1 MQIRNI
7 NYQDLNAVDLLVF
20 ALGYETRSTYLYKKN
35 KDTRNSK
42 NTLAIWID
50 SEVCRENEVN
60 ALRKEDISV
69 IKCDYADH
77 KKVCESILEFLEE
90 NFETDKLL
98 NVHIDYSSMPR
109 SWYCLI
115 PRYIKEHCNRKHTIF
130 FWYTAGNYPTS
141 YKAFPSA
148 GIDSISVFSGSSLP
162 AVDIKRYHIMGI
174 GFDNIR
180 TETVKSIVEPD
191 SLIVCYAYKENSD
204 IKGQVYEVNQRT
216 IQTATM
222 SVALPI
228 NHFSGMVDRI
238 CSLTY
243 ELLSKNAQVILI
255 PDGPKPL
262 IMSMSLVPEIIGKPG
277 VTCLHIS
284 RNSDHY
290 SKVDVAPQKD
300 EIYGFQIK
308 FTI

>member
-1 MQIRNI
+1 MQIKNI
-7 NYQDLNAVDLLVF
+7 DYYNLNEADLLIF
-20 ALGYETRSTYLYKKN
+20 ALGYETRSTYLYN
-35 KDTRNSK
+35 RNQDTRNSK

-50 SEVCRENEVN
+50 SEACRKNEVN
-60 ALRKEDISV
+60 ALRKENISV
-69 IKCDYADH
+69 IKCNYANH
-77 KKVCESILEFLEE
+77 SKVCESILKFLEE
-90 NFETDKLL
+90 NLGTAESLH
-98 NVHIDYSSMPR
+98 VHIDYSSMPR
-109 SWYCLI
+109 SWYCSI
-115 PRYIKEHCNRKHTIF
+115 PRYIRNHSNKKYIVF
-130 FWYTAGNYPTS
+130 FWYTAGRYPTS

-191 SLIVCYAYKENSD
+191 SLIACYAYKEGSD
-204 IKGQVYEVNQRT
+204 IRGQVYEANQRT

-222 SVALPI
+222 SVALPL
-228 NHFSGMVDRI
+228 NHFNGMVDRI

-290 SKVDVAPQKD
+290 SKVDVIPQED
-300 EIYGFQIK
+300 EIYGFQFNI
-308 FTI
+308 